1 MILIYCKKINL
12 AFLHFTLLHEKVGDS
27 MIKGRSKRARGGWL
41 MLKKRQ
47 NQMMVNLKL
56 PGYIWALPIL
66 PAMIFIKWEY
76 GVALSFLIN
85 LIAFSIIYYI
95 FVLTVKT
102 IVETALEFYIQRM
115 ETGEDETE
123 SGGIYRLEVTRI
135 DETQIQQDE
144 REEKDSV

>member
-1 MILIYCKKINL
+1 MFKKGQ
-12 AFLHFTLLHEKVGDS
+12 HE
-27 MIKGRSKRARGGWL
+27 
-41 MLKKRQ
+41 
-47 NQMMVNLKL
+47 MMVYLKL

-66 PAMIFIKWEY
+66 PAMIFPTGGY
-76 GVALSFLIN
+76 GLWGFLTSFVAF
-85 LIAFSIIYYI
+85 FIIHLI

>member
-1 MILIYCKKINL
+1 M
-12 AFLHFTLLHEKVGDS
+12 
-27 MIKGRSKRARGGWL
+27 
-41 MLKKRQ
+41 
-47 NQMMVNLKL
+47 
-56 PGYIWALPIL
+56 
-66 PAMIFIKWEY
+66 
-76 GVALSFLIN
+76 
-85 LIAFSIIYYI
+85 
-95 FVLTVKT
+95 LTVKT

>member
-1 MILIYCKKINL
+1 MPVSATLIV
-12 AFLHFTLLHEKVGDS
+12 TWSLLLVTS
-27 MIKGRSKRARGGWL
+27 T
-41 MLKKRQ
+41 
-47 NQMMVNLKL
+47 V
-56 PGYIWALPIL
+56 IL
-66 PAMIFIKWEY
+66 PD
-76 GVALSFLIN
+76 GVY

>member
-1 MILIYCKKINL
+1 
-12 AFLHFTLLHEKVGDS
+12 
-27 MIKGRSKRARGGWL
+27 MIKGRSKRTRGGWL

-66 PAMIFIKWEY
+66 PAMVFPTGGY
-76 GVALSFLIN
+76 GPLGFLIS
-85 LIAFSIIYYI
+85 LIAFSIIHFI
-95 FVLTVKT
+95 FVVTVKT

-123 SGGIYRLEVTRI
+123 SGSIYRREVTRV

-144 REEKDSV
+144 KEEKDSV

>member
-1 MILIYCKKINL
+1 
-12 AFLHFTLLHEKVGDS
+12 
-27 MIKGRSKRARGGWL
+27 

-56 PGYIWALPIL
+56 PEYIWALPIL
-66 PAMIFIKWEY
+66 PAMVFPTGGY
-76 GVALSFLIN
+76 GPLGFLIS
-85 LIAFSIIYYI
+85 LIAFSIIHFI
-95 FVLTVKT
+95 FVVTVKT

-123 SGGIYRLEVTRI
+123 SGGIYRREVTRV

-144 REEKDSV
+144 KEEKDSV